1 MMITT
6 ISIHDV
12 KKIEATKRHHSLSHS
27 NFTVTTLTVLTG
39 DSETGTKTEVT
50 LYSDKELAIE
60 YPLEEA

>member
-1 MMITT
+1 MITT

-12 KKIEATKRHHSLSHS
+12 TKIEAMKRRHSLNHN

-39 DSETGTKTEVT
+39 DSETGTKTEIT

-60 YPLEEA
+60 YPLEKA